1 MKKVAIIKYPSKMW
15 RKKSSKNFFTSGN
28 KFAEREY
35 KGINK
40 KPNKKNITKCGIV
53 NIISI

>member
-15 RKKSSKNFFTSGN
+15 GKKSSKKYFTSGN
-28 KFAEREY
+28 KVAEREY